1 MPDAAVLPTRRRTR
15 YVVLLVLLAAL
26 ISNYWVLGLPFQL
39 DDYTQI
45 PRAVNMFGGSPAPE
59 SSPGSSAQVPAPA
72 GSPSAPDYL
81 FRPVLWLWLASVARL
96 SPRPLD
102 PWVFHAAAWALHAL
116 VAALLAWL
124 LARRLGRTA
133 ALFGG
138 LLFAV
143 HPAGCEATSW
153 IAAGGDLLMTLFLVL
168 ATMAATG
175 PPPTLL
181 RAGLAGI
188 AFGLALLSK
197 EHTIA
202 ALPPLAL
209 LLTFRRPFSV
219 AAAVG
224 RLATAIVPI
233 ALAYLLRV
241 HALNTWSLSYAGGRS
256 ASLELL
262 PTLLNKV
269 PDLLRTLAAPW
280 MATEIGSHPPVFLQT
295 MTARGAEA
303 VRDAW
308 TLSAAVVAG
317 AVGVVGVFGLFSH
330 RLGAV
335 FVCLVGLVCL
345 AVPALFAAPSVELFV
360 FSRTLYVLMVP
371 VACVFGAGAQNLHNL
386 RFLRFIA
393 YAVWFAAAVA
403 IIPIS
408 IDSLV
413 HCARS
418 WSDRGDA
425 TRRVAAFLGDHAD
438 RLPAG
443 TVILFVKE
451 DAELSAVPGIGPMAP
466 AILAPPFARRSTAVL
481 AAQNRRMALDSEPF
495 WDAPYPISIVEW
507 RGDQL
512 ESLGNPLPPRSVIP
526 PDFESTDA
534 PAEHLSAFRPKAP
547 LPTRAVRALRQ
558 VVPAGPA
565 ISISWNLLA
574 GEQSLERRLV
584 LAESASTRVV
594 TFCLDAPL
602 EWVAQGTLDRITIA
616 ASGERLLVPP
626 TALDAEV
633 GFAMELGDPAKS
645 LRLSDKPRLV
655 LELPASTEVVRF
667 TFEVAM
673 SGVWAPAMTYHVP
686 RTRLAPAGASHHF
699 DPAAED
705 EVQGHLSELLRFE
718 TVPELHR
725 IHLAPQGISRL
736 DWRVRASALS
746 SDRTLT
752 FARSRWCSFSMVP

>member
-1 MPDAAVLPTRRRTR
+1 MPDAAALPTRRRTR

-45 PRAVNMFGGSPAPE
+45 PRALNLFERAPAAESSTGTSAPPPAPTANP
-59 SSPGSSAQVPAPA
+59 SS
-72 GSPSAPDYL
+72 PDYL
-81 FRPVLWLWLASVARL
+81 FRPVFWFWLASVARL

-102 PWVFHAAAWALHAL
+102 PWVFHAASWALHAL

-181 RAGLAGI
+181 RAGLAGL

-197 EHTIA
+197 EHAIA

-224 RLATAIVPI
+224 RLATAGVPT
-233 ALAYLLRV
+233 ALAYLFPV
-241 HALNTWSLSYAGGRS
+241 HELNTWSLSYAGGRD
-256 ASLELL
+256 ASLDLL
-262 PTLLNKV
+262 PTLLKKA

-280 MATEIGSHPPVFLQT
+280 MATELGSRPPVFLQT
-295 MTARGAEA
+295 MGAEA
-303 VRDAW
+303 LRETW
-308 TLSAAVVAG
+308 NLAATIVAG
-317 AVGVVGVFGLFSH
+317 AVGLVALFGLCSH

-335 FVCLVGLVCL
+335 IASLVGLVCL
-345 AVPALFAAPSVELFV
+345 AVPALFAAPSVDMFV

-393 YAVWFAAAVA
+393 YAVWFAAVVAV
-403 IIPIS
+403 IPIS
-408 IDSLV
+408 LDSLV

-443 TVILFVKE
+443 TAILFVKE

-495 WDAPYPISIVEW
+495 WDAPQPLSIVEW

-512 ESLGNPLPPRSVIP
+512 EILGTPLPPRSVVP
-526 PDFESTDA
+526 PDFEATDA

-547 LPTRAVRALRQ
+547 LATRAVRALRQ

-565 ISISWNLLA
+565 ISINWNLLA

-584 LAESASTRVV
+584 LPESDSTRVV
-594 TFCLDAPL
+594 AFCLDAPL
-602 EWVAQGTLDRITIA
+602 EWVAQGSLDRITIA
-616 ASGERLLVPP
+616 ASGGRLLVPP
-626 TALDAEV
+626 TAFDAEV

-645 LRLSDKPRLV
+645 LRLTDKPRLV
-655 LELPASTEVVRF
+655 LELPARTEVVRF

-673 SGVWAPAMTYHVP
+673 SGVWAPAMTYYVP
-686 RTRLAPAGASHHF
+686 RTRLTPAGASHHF
-699 DPAAED
+699 GPAAGD
-705 EVQGHLSELLRFE
+705 EGQGHLSQLLRFA
-718 TVPELHR
+718 TVP
-725 IHLAPQGISRL
+725 LAPQGISRL
-736 DWRVRASALS
+736 DWRVRASSLS

-752 FARSRWCSFSMVP
+752 FARSRWVTFSMSP